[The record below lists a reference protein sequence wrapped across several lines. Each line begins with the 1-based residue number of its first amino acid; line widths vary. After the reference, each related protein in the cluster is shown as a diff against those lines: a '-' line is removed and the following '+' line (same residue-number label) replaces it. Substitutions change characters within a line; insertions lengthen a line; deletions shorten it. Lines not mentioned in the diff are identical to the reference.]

1 MNAFLTSSRQEF
13 KTFIDSI
20 CSISPERATSAIPP
34 SYATPITILARLPP
48 TSREGFPS
56 LPYLIDHARNFAALV
71 TLWLN
76 ATQEATASH
85 EGFEGGLAKFHDLC
99 LGLEKKTAEAL
110 AKAEQAERPSGQL
123 EVKWEELVEQME
135 HSTTL
140 TSAPAVDRSK
150 SPVPSAPTISTG
162 NSSRTSLSYFPRT
175 HHAGTLS
182 TSSNGAH
189 DNRSRGNETHNETD
203 LENENENENDG
214 STTPPGSASGL
225 WNEAPS
231 PNSNSAFEKR
241 NAEAEAAL
249 SLHSASVHSL
259 DAAGPAVG
267 LTPQSPASRDG
278 GGKYRF
284 TDFVGGLRRKV
295 KEREASKGDPGREFV
310 ERLWQQ

>member
-20 CSISPERATSAIPP
+20 CSITPERATSAIPP

-56 LPYLIDHARNFAALV
+56 LPYLIDHAQNFAALV
-71 TLWLN
+71 TLWLT
-76 ATQEATASH
+76 AMQEVAASH
-85 EGFEGGLAKFHDLC
+85 GGFEGDLAKFHDLC
-99 LGLEKKTAEAL
+99 LGLERKTAEAL

-123 EVKWEELVEQME
+123 EVKWEELIELMEQ
-135 HSTTL
+135 STTL
-140 TSAPAVDRSK
+140 TAAPATAVDRSK
-150 SPVPSAPTISTG
+150 SPVPSGPAISTG

-175 HHAGTLS
+175 LHAGALS

-189 DNRSRGNETHNETD
+189 DHNGKGNEPQTET
-203 LENENENENDG
+203 EIENDE
-214 STTPPGSASGL
+214 STTPPGSTSGP
-225 WNEAPS
+225 WNEPPS
-231 PNSNSAFEKR
+231 PSISNWAFEKR

-249 SLHSASVHSL
+249 SLHSASVQSL

-267 LTPQSPASRDG
+267 PPPQSPASRDG

-295 KEREASKGDPGREFV
+295 KERDASKGDPGKEFV